1 MEIINKKIDELIP
14 YENNPRF
21 NDDAVEYVAN
31 SIKQF
36 GFKVP
41 IIIDKNNVIVAGHTR
56 YKASLELGLEEV
68 PTIVA
73 DDLTEE
79 QVKAFRLA
87 DNKVSEKAEW
97 NFELLDEELASIT
110 QVQMNEFGFILQ
122 DLEEVVDELENLY
135 TTKINIPTYEV
146 NGDEPTIEEML
157 DESKT
162 NELIEEINKLNID
175 EIKKQFLRKAA
186 TRHYTFNY
194 SNIAEYYA
202 HQSKEVQEIMEKLAL
217 VIVDIK
223 SAITNGYVELSNK
236 LEEMLNDET

>member
-1 MEIINKKIDELIP
+1 MEIVNKKIDELIP

-31 SIKQF
+31 SIKEF

-56 YKASLELGLEEV
+56 YKASLELGLDEV

-97 NFELLDEELASIT
+97 NFELLEE
-110 QVQMNEFGFILQ
+110 
-122 DLEEVVDELENLY
+122 ELENLDINMEQY
-135 TTKINIPTYEV
+135 GFDKIEDV
-146 NGDEPTIEEML
+146 NL
-157 DESKT
+157 DEFFKD
-162 NELIEEINKLNID
+162 NN
-175 EIKKQFLRKAA
+175 EIKEDKKD
-186 TRHYTFNY
+186 TIICPYCN
-194 SNIAEYYA
+194 
-202 HQSKEVQEIMEKLAL
+202 KEI
-217 VIVDIK
+217 
-223 SAITNGYVELSNK
+223 EL
-236 LEEMLNDET
+236 

>member
-1 MEIINKKIDELIP
+1 MEIVNKKIDELIP

-87 DNKVSEKAEW
+87 DNKISEKAEW
-97 NFELLDEELASIT
+97 NNELLFE
-110 QVQMNEFGFILQ
+110 
-122 DLEEVVDELENLY
+122 ELENLDLDMEEFGFN
-135 TTKINIPTYEV
+135 KIV
-146 NGDEPTIEEML
+146 EEL
-157 DESKT
+157 EE
-162 NELIEEINKLNID
+162 ELNEINNEEGEIEFTEYLNEEHNYIVLYFD
-175 EIKKQFLRKAA
+175 NEVDWLQAESLFNIKQTYNLSTRKDGKISEGMK
-186 TRHYTFNY
+186 TKGIGRV
-194 SNIAEYYA
+194 I
-202 HQSKEVQEIMEKLAL
+202 KGRDAL
-217 VIVDIK
+217 
-223 SAITNGYVELSNK
+223 NK
-236 LEEMLNDET
+236 ILGDKYEN